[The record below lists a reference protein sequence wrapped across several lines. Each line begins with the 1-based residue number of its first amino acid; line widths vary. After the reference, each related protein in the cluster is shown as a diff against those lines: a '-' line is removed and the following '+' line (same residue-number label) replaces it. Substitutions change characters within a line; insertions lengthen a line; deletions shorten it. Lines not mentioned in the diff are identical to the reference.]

1 MSLYSIENELRRKIR
16 LAYVRI
22 RFEFCAIKV
31 LPTKKKRQFKIIK
44 NVVARLLYSE
54 SEKKR
59 RIYFA
64 V

>member
-31 LPTKKKRQFKIIK
+31 LPTKKKKT
-44 NVVARLLYSE
+44 V
-54 SEKKR
+54 
-59 RIYFA
+59 
-64 V
+64 